1 MRAPHRLIVPDSLE
15 GERADVALPKLWE
28 AAEGETLSRSN
39 ARRWLDEQRVR
50 IGERVVRAAERLKT
64 GAELSV
70 SPPPPLPSSA
80 QPEPMDLVVLFED
93 ESLLVL
99 DKPAGLVVHPAPGS
113 PSGTL
118 VNGLLHRFGTAFA
131 ELAKL
136 PPPIDED
143 DEERKHHA
151 MLRPGIVHRLDRG
164 TSGVMV
170 VAKSVRARDHLT
182 KLFAAHD
189 IERSYLAIV
198 AGVLPSATTYETL
211 HGRHPHDRKRFTT
224 KVKSGKRASTHVAPL
239 EPLRG
244 ATLVR
249 CTLATGRTHQIRVHL
264 TEAGHPLLGDP
275 VYGSAPQSEPARSAA
290 AALGRPALHAQV
302 LGFTH
307 PIDGRALRFTTEP
320 PDDFQHAL
328 TALRDS

>member
-1 MRAPHRLIVPDSLE
+1 MRAPHLLTVPAELD
-15 GERADVALPKLWE
+15 GERADVALQKLWE
-28 AAEGETLSRSN
+28 QSEGEPLSRTN

-50 IGERVVRAAERLKT
+50 VGERLVRGAERLRSGT
-64 GAELSV
+64 ELSV

-80 QPEPMDLVVLFED
+80 LPEPMDLVVLFED
-93 ESLLVL
+93 DELLVL

-113 PSGTL
+113 PNGTL
-118 VNGLLHRFGTAFA
+118 VNGLLHRFGAAFG

-143 DEERKHHA
+143 DEERKHSA
-151 MLRPGIVHRLDRG
+151 LLRPGIVHRLDRG

-198 AGVLPSATTYETL
+198 RGALTDAVTYETL
-211 HGRHPHDRKRFTT
+211 HGRHPRDRKRFTT

-239 EPLRG
+239 EALRG

-264 TEAGHPLLGDP
+264 TEGGHPLLGDP
-275 VYGSAPQSEPARSAA
+275 VYGSAPPDEPARSVA

-302 LGFTH
+302 LGFAH
-307 PIDGRALRFTTEP
+307 PIDARPLRFVTEP
-320 PDDFQHAL
+320 PADFQRAL
-328 TALRDS
+328 TALR